1 MSELLIEQ
9 KKKVRKPLLWIGM
22 ASIVMT
28 FAGLTS
34 GYVVSRT
41 ALMAENRWFQFELPS
56 LFYAATVA
64 ILLASVALVW
74 AQLGAKKEND
84 GQVKAGVGIA
94 LLLGFLFVGLQLAG
108 WKDLIDSGFYFTGPK
123 SNSSVSW
130 VYVITFLHWLHVVSG
145 IIVLIVTYIQA
156 SKSAYTKENYL
167 GLELACIY
175 WHFLDLLWIYLFCF
189 LLFIR

>member
-1 MSELLIEQ
+1 MAELLLEQ
-9 KKKVRKPLLWIGM
+9 QKKVRKPLLWIGM

-41 ALMAENRWFQFELPS
+41 ALMAENRWFQFELPV
-56 LFYAATVA
+56 LFYSATVA
-64 ILLASVALVW
+64 ILVASALLVW
-74 AQLGAKKEND
+74 AQLGAKK
-84 GQVKAGVGIA
+84 GSISQVKTGVGLA
-94 LLLGFLFVGLQLAG
+94 LLSGLVFVVLQLLG
-108 WKDLIDSGFYFTGPK
+108 WNQLMESGFYFTGPQ

-145 IIVLIVTYIQA
+145 IVVLVVTYLQA
-156 SKSAYTKENYL
+156 SKNAYSKENYL